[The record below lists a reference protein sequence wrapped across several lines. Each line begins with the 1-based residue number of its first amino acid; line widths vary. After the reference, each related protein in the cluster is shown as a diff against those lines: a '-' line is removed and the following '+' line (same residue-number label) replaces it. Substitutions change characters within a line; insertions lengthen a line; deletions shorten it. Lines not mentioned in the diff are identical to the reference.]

1 MPSSFDISQKCPIW
15 LRALVPIKIW
25 HKLSNFA
32 HFTKWNY
39 SVQMFPDWHN
49 WNCNTTMLFIKRASS
64 KLANQS
70 TVCLIKWFKAKN
82 EVYFKSSYFEEYL
95 VIVRSLILDRFIDDI
110 LKIPQSNNWFQIK
123 YGRMM
128 S

>member
-25 HKLSNFA
+25 HNFQTLLTLPNETILYKC
-32 HFTKWNY
+32 FLIDTI
-39 SVQMFPDWHN
+39 VIVIQQ
-49 WNCNTTMLFIKRASS
+49 CCLFIKRASS

-110 LKIPQSNNWFQIK
+110 LKSPKAITDFKLNTVE
-123 YGRMM
+123 
-128 S
+128 

>member
-1 MPSSFDISQKCPIW
+1 M
-15 LRALVPIKIW
+15 R
-25 HKLSNFA
+25 
-32 HFTKWNY
+32 
-39 SVQMFPDWHN
+39 
-49 WNCNTTMLFIKRASS
+49 FI
-64 KLANQS
+64 L
-70 TVCLIKWFKAKN
+70 
-82 EVYFKSSYFEEYL
+82 SSYFEEYL